1 VNRCKRTVL
10 VALVL
15 VGCAR
20 RPPPTVVFLSD
31 FGTTD
36 DSVAICKGV
45 MLGIEPRLR
54 LVDLTHDVRPFAIAD
69 AARLVAGTAPYYPT
83 GTVFLAVVDP
93 GVGGPR
99 RALAVLT
106 GRGQYFVV
114 PDNGLITLVAERD
127 GIREARE
134 LRADPAS
141 STFHGRDVFAPA
153 AARLAHGG
161 RFADVGP
168 VVASP
173 VRIAVDVPAVD
184 ERGLAGEVIALDGP
198 FGNLVTNVDAP
209 AFRAL
214 GWQLGDPVPVTLG
227 DRTVRMPFVRTFG
240 DVAVGEALLYVDS
253 RGRLALAVNQGDF
266 ARRYGVAPPVALFIP
281 RRPR

>member
-1 VNRCKRTVL
+1 MTRCNRAVL
-10 VALVL
+10 VALVV
-15 VGCAR
+15 VGCTH

-54 LVDLTHDVRPFAIAD
+54 LVDLTHEVRPFAIAD
-69 AARLVAGTAPYYPT
+69 AARLVAGTAPYYPA

-99 RALAVLT
+99 RALAVLS

-114 PDNGLITLVAERD
+114 PDNGLITLVAARD

-153 AARLAHGG
+153 AARLAHDG
-161 RFADVGP
+161 RFADLGP

-173 VRIAVDVPAVD
+173 VRIAVDAPAVD
-184 ERGLAGEVIALDGP
+184 ERGLAGAVIGLDGP

-209 AFRAL
+209 AFHAL
-214 GWQLGDPVPVTLG
+214 GWQLGDTVPVTFG
-227 DRTVRMPFVRTFG
+227 ERTVRMPFVRTFG
-240 DVAVGEALLYVDS
+240 DVAVGDALLYVDS

-266 ARRYGVAPPVALFIP
+266 ARRYGVVPPLALFIP

>member
-1 VNRCKRTVL
+1 MTRRKRPLL

-15 VGCAR
+15 AGCVH

-54 LVDLTHDVRPFAIAD
+54 LVDLTHEVRPFAIAD
-69 AARLVAGTAPYYPT
+69 AARLLAGTAPYYPA

-99 RALAVLT
+99 RALAVLS

-114 PDNGLITLVAERD
+114 PDNGLITLVAARD

-153 AARLAHGG
+153 AARLADGG

-168 VVASP
+168 VVATP
-173 VRIAVDVPAVD
+173 TRIAVDVPAVD
-184 ERGLAGEVIALDGP
+184 ERGLAGTVIALDGP

-214 GWQLGDPVPVTLG
+214 GWQLGDAVPVTVG
-227 DRTVRMPFVRTFG
+227 DRTLRMPFVRTFG